1 MKVALVLVTGPQ
13 STCKLLHAFVFAR
26 DINARGG
33 EAKII
38 LEGESPGW
46 LLQLPDPEH
55 KLHGMYKK
63 VKQDGLIDA
72 VCKACAMQAGAVE
85 AVQKEGLTLVDKAS
99 GHVSLAPYLEKGYQV
114 VTL

>member
-1 MKVALVLVTGPQ
+1 MKVALVLLTGPQ
-13 STCKLLHAFVFAR
+13 SSCKLVHAIVFAR

-33 EAKII
+33 DAKVI

-46 LLQLPDPEH
+46 LLLLPDPDH
-55 KLHGMYKK
+55 TLHGMYTKA
-63 VKQDGLIDA
+63 KQEGLIDA

-85 AVQKEGLTLVDKAS
+85 AAQKEGLTLADQAS
-99 GHVSLAPYLEKGYQV
+99 GHVSLARYVETGYQV